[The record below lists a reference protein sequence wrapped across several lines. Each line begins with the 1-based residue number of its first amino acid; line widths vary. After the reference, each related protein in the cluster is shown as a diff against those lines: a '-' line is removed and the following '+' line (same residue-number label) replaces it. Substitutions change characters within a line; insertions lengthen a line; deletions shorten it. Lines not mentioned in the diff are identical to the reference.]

1 MKIYIRKL
9 NSRQCTDKSISVT
22 MPIFKDFFEDSDVI
36 YVKGKK
42 SGQQGKAPFTFTRDR
57 EDPRFGGVFKEVL
70 RAEGNGSFKIGDILV
85 VEKSSPNYIVSLIT
99 EEDPEYETY
108 NALLQNGFHS
118 EISADTDVTDDSPT
132 ENSLDN
138 VFIHNVYGMHMKKQ
152 NDALSEDDPHIC
164 IGWSKMG
171 DLTDVSSKNDV
182 SAKYSSIWPK
192 AKNRTKGQDVGQIY
206 RFVLEANVG
215 DYVVFGD
222 GKIAHIGVITSDYYY
237 QESPQ
242 NQDNDYV
249 NNRKVE
255 WKKDIPYSELST
267 QFKNSLG
274 SAMSFFKLN
283 DYKSVVYDLLNGT
296 YERDLFENGDEL
308 LINNIDVSENLNVKQ
323 LVEILNEIYSLADE
337 GSRSN
342 AIRMFGF
349 KYAESIMASGISPQK
364 LIDDSIIDSN
374 SYGGEITKAINMYNS
389 IKNNEYGVHFVD
401 TSNTQTNIFDYNT
414 TKGSSECKILFGI
427 SGCGKSYHIDY
438 KILGKDKDTKEYC
451 GNYKKENIIRTTFFQ
466 DYSNTDFIGQILPK
480 VTKNENGD
488 SVVEYSFNPG
498 PFTLALIQAIKNP
511 TKKVALVIEEINRG
525 NAPAIFGDIFQLLD
539 RDDDSIS
546 QYGIINVGIIDYL
559 NSLNFDVDG
568 ENVNYIF
575 NEIKIPGNMDI
586 FATMNTSDQNVYT
599 LDTAF
604 TRRWAKERIPN
615 DFGDNEK
622 IKNKSVPGMNK
633 YTWSEFVNSINSY
646 IDDHLDDLQVNEDKK
661 IGAFFVSL
669 TTLDDV
675 DEFAYKVLDYL
686 WSDVSKLDHN
696 VIFNNYKTFESL
708 IKDYKSKGVK
718 VFKSNIFEEKVA
730 AHPQEE
736 EENE

>member
-349 KYAESIMASGISPQK
+349 KYAESIMASGVSPQK

-427 SGCGKSYHIDY
+427 PGCGKSYHIDY

-604 TRRWAKERIPN
+604 TRRWTKERIPN

>member
-1 MKIYIRKL
+1 MKIYIRKI
-9 NSRQCTDKSISVT
+9 NSRQCTNKSISVT

-42 SGQQGKAPFTFTRDR
+42 SGQQGEAPFTFTRDR

-138 VFIHNVYGMHMKKQ
+138 VFIHNVYGMHIKKQ

-222 GKIAHIGVITSDYYY
+222 GEIAHIGVITSDYYY

-308 LINNIDVSENLNVKQ
+308 LISNIDVSENLNVKQ

-349 KYAESIMASGISPQK
+349 KYAESIMASGVSPQK

-427 SGCGKSYHIDY
+427 PGCGKSYHIDHD
-438 KILGKDKDTKEYC
+438 ILGKDKDTKEYC
-451 GNYKKENIIRTTFFQ
+451 GNYEKENIIRTTFFQ

-498 PFTLALIQAIKNP
+498 PFTLALIRAIKNP

-615 DFGDNEK
+615 DFGNNEK

-646 IDDHLDDLQVNEDKK
+646 INDHLDDLQVNEDKK

-730 AHPQEE
+730 VHPQEE

>member
-9 NSRQCTDKSISVT
+9 NSRQCTNKSISVT

-182 SAKYSSIWPK
+182 SVKYSSIWPK

-308 LINNIDVSENLNVKQ
+308 LISNIDVSENLNVKQ

-349 KYAESIMASGISPQK
+349 KYAESIMASGVSPQK

-427 SGCGKSYHIDY
+427 PGCGKSYHIDY

-622 IKNKSVPGMNK
+622 IKNKSVPGMNE
-633 YTWSEFVNSINSY
+633 YTWGEFVNSINSY
-646 IDDHLDDLQVNEDKK
+646 INDHLDDLQVNEDKK

-730 AHPQEE
+730 VHTQEE

>member
-9 NSRQCTDKSISVT
+9 NSRQCTNKSISVT

-57 EDPRFGGVFKEVL
+57 EDPRFGGAFKEIL

-118 EISADTDVTDDSPT
+118 EISADADVTDDSPT

-308 LINNIDVSENLNVKQ
+308 LISNIDVSENLNVKQ

-349 KYAESIMASGISPQK
+349 KYAESIMASGVSPQK

-401 TSNTQTNIFDYNT
+401 TSNIQTNIFDYNT

-427 SGCGKSYHIDY
+427 PGCGKSYHIDY

>member
-1 MKIYIRKL
+1 MKIYIRKI
-9 NSRQCTDKSISVT
+9 NSRQCTNKSISVT

-42 SGQQGKAPFTFTRDR
+42 SGQQGEAPFTFTRDR

-70 RAEGNGSFKIGDILV
+70 RAEGKGSFKIGDILV

-132 ENSLDN
+132 ENSFDN
-138 VFIHNVYGMHMKKQ
+138 VFIHNVYGMHIKKQ

-182 SAKYSSIWPK
+182 SAKYSLIWPK

-222 GKIAHIGVITSDYYY
+222 GEIAHIGVITSDYYY

-308 LINNIDVSENLNVKQ
+308 LISNIDVSENLNVKQ

-349 KYAESIMASGISPQK
+349 KYAESIMALGVSPQK

-427 SGCGKSYHIDY
+427 PGCGKSYHIDHD
-438 KILGKDKDTKEYC
+438 ILGKDKDTKEYC
-451 GNYKKENIIRTTFFQ
+451 GNYEKENIIRTTFFQ

-646 IDDHLDDLQVNEDKK
+646 INDHLDDLQVNEDKK

-730 AHPQEE
+730 VHPQEE
-736 EENE
+736 DENE

>member
-9 NSRQCTDKSISVT
+9 NSRQCTNKSISVT

-108 NALLQNGFHS
+108 NTLLQNGFHS

-308 LINNIDVSENLNVKQ
+308 LISNIDVSENLNVKQ

-349 KYAESIMASGISPQK
+349 KYAESIMASGVSPQK

-427 SGCGKSYHIDY
+427 PSCGKSYHIDY

-539 RDDDSIS
+539 RDDGSIS

-615 DFGDNEK
+615 DFGDNEE
-622 IKNKSVPGMNK
+622 IKNKAVPGMNE
-633 YTWSEFVNSINSY
+633 YTWSEFVESINSY
-646 IDDHLDDLQVNEDKK
+646 IDDHLDDLQINEDKK
-661 IGAFFVSL
+661 IGAFFVGL
-669 TTLDDV
+669 TTLDNV

-696 VIFNNYKTFESL
+696 VVFNNYKTFESL

-718 VFKSNIFEEKVA
+718 VFRPNIFEEKVA

>member
-9 NSRQCTDKSISVT
+9 NSRQCTNKSISVT

-108 NALLQNGFHS
+108 NTLLQNGFHS

-308 LINNIDVSENLNVKQ
+308 LISNIDVSENLNVKQ

-349 KYAESIMASGISPQK
+349 KYAESIMASGVSPQK

-427 SGCGKSYHIDY
+427 PGCGKSYHIDY

-539 RDDDSIS
+539 RDDGSIS

-615 DFGDNEK
+615 DFGDNEE
-622 IKNKSVPGMNK
+622 IKNKAVPGMNE
-633 YTWSEFVNSINSY
+633 YTWSEFVESINSY
-646 IDDHLDDLQVNEDKK
+646 IDDHLDDLQINEDKK
-661 IGAFFVSL
+661 IGAFFVGL
-669 TTLDDV
+669 TTLDNV

-696 VIFNNYKTFESL
+696 VVFNNYKTFESL

-718 VFKSNIFEEKVA
+718 VFRPNIFEEKVA